1 MARPESEHVKSLRAF
16 RDRLIDARRAAAR
29 EPDLDL
35 ALRRFID
42 IETAIGLVGKAIDN
56 EQDMT
61 PLPPVD
67 NPVEPPVFPPE
78 PGTLPEAEIHARL
91 CEALGLLPD
100 LAPFREA
107 ARPGS
112 ANSWTTIAVR

>member
-1 MARPESEHVKSLRAF
+1 MYQARPESEHVKSLRAF

-29 EPDLDL
+29 EPDLDA

-42 IETAIGLVGKAIDN
+42 IETAIGLVGRAIDN

-78 PGTLPEAEIHARL
+78 PGKSPPVI
-91 CEALGLLPD
+91 EAL
-100 LAPFREA
+100 
-107 ARPGS
+107 
-112 ANSWTTIAVR
+112 